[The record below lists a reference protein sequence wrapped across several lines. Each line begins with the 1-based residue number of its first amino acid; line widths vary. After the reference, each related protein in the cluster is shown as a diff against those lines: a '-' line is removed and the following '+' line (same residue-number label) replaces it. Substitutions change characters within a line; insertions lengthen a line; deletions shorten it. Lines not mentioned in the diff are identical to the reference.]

1 MFPFVSRLKVPFAY
15 IPGSQPLLFV
25 PVPVT
30 CSVRR
35 TLQAAGTLR
44 KRTSP
49 QPLQAGAYVM
59 GGIHLDGGLKVP
71 AEQRALL
78 SRRNY
83 TLRPLSSVGALGPW
97 KVLDVAWQPAAV
109 FIVSMLVHAKLH
121 MAALTAGVLFV
132 FLVFPTM
139 ELVVLLIGIVAAAIW
154 RGVRWQSVVFW
165 TWWPFWKFLLCV
177 GAASLG
183 TALGGSLWQH
193 SYHPSQ
199 LLSKMQVYESISPA
213 NATGLRLQ
221 DAGQIS
227 FATAVGVNRQMTGCL
242 KDGATFCI
250 APVVAI
256 GEKDGLRV
264 PANMSQY
271 DLFMVGVDCCECPGE
286 FRCPPVS
293 FVFIE
298 LCVDIAAMELD
309 NWDVATVGRWL
320 ENAGYGGL
328 VERFQRE
335 LIDGQAIQRLSVS
348 DLRQIDVPLGQA
360 TRKLAKLG

>member
-1 MFPFVSRLKVPFAY
+1 
-15 IPGSQPLLFV
+15 
-25 PVPVT
+25 
-30 CSVRR
+30 
-35 TLQAAGTLR
+35 
-44 KRTSP
+44 
-49 QPLQAGAYVM
+49 
-59 GGIHLDGGLKVP
+59 
-71 AEQRALL
+71 
-78 SRRNY
+78 
-83 TLRPLSSVGALGPW
+83 
-97 KVLDVAWQPAAV
+97 
-109 FIVSMLVHAKLH
+109 
-121 MAALTAGVLFV
+121 MAALTAGVLLV

-256 GEKDGLRV
+256 GEKDGLRI

-286 FRCPPVS
+286 FRCGDWNVPGAHVGGIRETDQMKLKFYELAVQDFSAHFKKVVKYPIFLQWHNEPATHLEQDVSLANSHFALALVVMPLLTVLAIVLLNGVLQLLMWFQLAGPHRPPTAESAV
-293 FVFIE
+293 
-298 LCVDIAAMELD
+298 
-309 NWDVATVGRWL
+309 VGR
-320 ENAGYGGL
+320 
-328 VERFQRE
+328 
-335 LIDGQAIQRLSVS
+335 
-348 DLRQIDVPLGQA
+348 LGQ
-360 TRKLAKLG
+360 KLLPTMYSYQSEERMAEGNDQPSYVQF